1 MGPHNVRLRALVW
14 GTIAHN
20 IPRANRIVV
29 SPFFHGFVY
38 AIVKIEQEVKIMA
51 KRRVGNHN
59 GRMRKDGS
67 VFGAKHLDRNFNVA
81 NASHID
87 AEKCS
92 ENTYWVNPTFGF
104 TASTFDEFEQKFYE
118 CFFSDFIQR
127 TNEKAK
133 QQRHFE
139 RMIDVD
145 SMRKNPRTCLEETLV
160 YFGNNKF
167 EKLPR
172 ETFDSMMKELVD
184 YIHETFPNCKVVD
197 YAIHRD
203 EQGAEHGEMRL
214 AWLAEK
220 DGVLTINQTKAL
232 EQMGFKNNKK
242 RNDNAKIE
250 FTKMIRQKQ
259 IEIARAHGLEIE
271 VVPRG
276 KGGLDLVEY
285 QLEQAQ
291 QKLED
296 CQRLVVPESRV
307 QEIKEKA
314 RPNKFN
320 KDEVVLP
327 REMFDELVQT
337 AVQCDVYRADNY
349 RLKRERDEP
358 KDYEKAVRGLNN
370 RINNLERMVSA
381 LERIQTRMLDFI
393 ETFLHRRNIDVSD
406 FKLEYKEMEFAEQQR
421 EQKRRSHFF
430 ETVLDA
436 EQNYDEIV
444 HRLH

>member
-1 MGPHNVRLRALVW
+1 MRLRVLVW

-29 SPFFHGFVY
+29 SSFFHVFDY
-38 AIVKIEQEVKIMA
+38 AIVKIEQGVKDMA
-51 KRRVGNHN
+51 KRRAGNHN
-59 GRMRKDGS
+59 GRKRKDGS
-67 VFGAKHLDRNFNVA
+67 VFGAKHLDRNFDVS

-87 AEKCS
+87 AERCS
-92 ENTYWVNPTFGF
+92 ENTYWMNPSFGF
-104 TASTFDEFEQKFYE
+104 TAETFDEFEKKFYE
-118 CFFSDFIQR
+118 CHFADFIKR
-127 TNEKAK
+127 TNEKAIK
-133 QQRHFE
+133 QRHFE

-145 SMRKNPRTCLEETLV
+145 SMRANPRTCLEETLI
-160 YFGNNKF
+160 YFGNSKC

-172 ETFDSMMKELVD
+172 ETFDSMMQELVD
-184 YIHETFPNCKVVD
+184 YIHERFPNCKVVD

-203 EQGAEHGEMRL
+203 EQGAEHGEMRM
-214 AWLAEK
+214 AWLAQK
-220 DGVLTINQTKAL
+220 DGILIMNQTKAL
-232 EQMGFKNNKK
+232 EQMGFQNNKK

-259 IEIARAHGLEIE
+259 IEIARSHGLEIE
-271 VVPRG
+271 TVPRG

-296 CQRLVVPESRV
+296 CQRLVVPEQRV
-307 QEIKEKA
+307 QEIKDKA
-314 RPNKFN
+314 RSNKFN

-370 RINNLERMVSA
+370 RINNLERMVNA
-381 LERIQTRMLDFI
+381 LERIQTRMLDFF
-393 ETFLHRRNIDVSD
+393 ETFLHRRNIDVAD

-421 EQKRRSHFF
+421 EKNRRSHFF

-444 HRLH
+444 HHHRH

>member
-1 MGPHNVRLRALVW
+1 MRLRVLVW

-38 AIVKIEQEVKIMA
+38 AIVKIEQGVKNMA

-59 GRMRKDGS
+59 GRTRKDGS

-87 AEKCS
+87 SERCS
-92 ENTYWVNPTFGF
+92 ENTYWMNPSFGF
-104 TASTFDEFEQKFYE
+104 TAETFDEFEQKFYE
-118 CFFSDFIQR
+118 CYFSDFIQR

-145 SMRKNPRTCLEETLV
+145 SMRRNSRTCLEETLV
-160 YFGNNKF
+160 YFGNQDC

-172 ETFDSMMKELVD
+172 EMFDSMMKELVD
-184 YIHETFPNCKVVD
+184 YIHERFPNCKVVD

-203 EQGAEHGEMRL
+203 EKGAEHGEMRL
-214 AWLAEK
+214 AWLARDK
-220 DGVLTINQTKAL
+220 DGVLIMNQTKAL
-232 EQMGFKNNKK
+232 EQMGFSNNKK
-242 RNDNAKIE
+242 RKDNAKME

-259 IEIARAHGLEIE
+259 IEIARSHGLEIE
-271 VVPRG
+271 VVPKG
-276 KGGLDLVEY
+276 KGGLELVEY

-291 QKLED
+291 QKLDD

-320 KDEVVLP
+320 KDEVVLK
-327 REMFDELVQT
+327 RDDFEKIVQT
-337 AVQCDVYRADNY
+337 AVQCEVYQKDNE
-349 RLKRERDEP
+349 RLKRERSEP
-358 KDYEKAVRGLNN
+358 TDYKKALHGLNN
-370 RINNLERMVSA
+370 RINNLERMVQA
-381 LERIQTRMLDFI
+381 LENVQQRLLNFI
-393 ETFLHRRNIDVSD
+393 ESFLDRRNIDVSD
-406 FKLEYKEMEFAEQQR
+406 FKLEYKEMEFEQQQR
-421 EQKRRSHFF
+421 EQQHRSRFF
-430 ETVLDA
+430 RTVLDA